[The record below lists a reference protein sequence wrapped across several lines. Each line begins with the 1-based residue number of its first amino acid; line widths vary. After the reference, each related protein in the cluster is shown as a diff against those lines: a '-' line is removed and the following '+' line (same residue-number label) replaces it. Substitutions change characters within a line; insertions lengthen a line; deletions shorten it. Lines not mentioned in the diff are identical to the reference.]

1 MCKSGLVFPIY
12 TEYTH
17 RMIPRI
23 LTAELLLQLK
33 EYPVVTVLGPRQA
46 GKTTLVREALNH
58 YQYVSLET
66 PDVLSLATED
76 PKAFLAR
83 YQCKV
88 ILDEIQRAPHLL
100 SYLQGMVD
108 ENGEN
113 GQFVLA
119 GSHQL
124 GLRAAIT
131 QSLAGRTG
139 ILNLLPFSIEELES
153 ASLPLNTF
161 EAYVFTGFLPRI
173 YAQNQRP
180 HIAYSS
186 YYQTYVER
194 DIRQIINL
202 KNADLFDKFIRL
214 LAGRIGQLINFQSLS
229 SDVGVTAKTIREW
242 LSLLEASFI
251 VFKLRPYFENFGKR
265 VTKSPKYYFT
275 DTGLLAYLLGIE
287 KAQQVTRDPLVGYL
301 FENLVVLEAL
311 KARYNCGL
319 SSNLYFYR
327 DSHGSEIDLLYQTG
341 RNITGIEIKSAST
354 FDNSFKKTLLRF
366 SEKQHPLEQS
376 YVVYNGDNNAFS
388 DGVNAIN
395 FRNTHK
401 IFKLFSA

>member
-1 MCKSGLVFPIY
+1 
-12 TEYTH
+12 
-17 RMIPRI
+17 MIPRI
-23 LTAELLLQLK
+23 LTAELLRQLK

-46 GKTTLVREALNH
+46 GKTTLVREALKH

-66 PDVLSLATED
+66 PDVRSLATED
-76 PKAFLAR
+76 PKAFLGH
-83 YQCKV
+83 YQHKV

-113 GQFVLA
+113 GQFVLT

-124 GLRAAIT
+124 ELRTAIT

-153 ASLPLNTF
+153 AGLRLNTF
-161 EAYVFTGFLPRI
+161 EEYIFTGFLPRI

-180 HIAYSS
+180 HIAYSN

-202 KNADLFDKFIRL
+202 KNASLFDKFIRL
-214 LAGRIGQLINFQSLS
+214 LAGRIGQLINFQSLA
-229 SDVGVTAKTIREW
+229 SDVGVTAKTIKEW
-242 LSLLEASFI
+242 LSILEASFV
-251 VFKLRPYFENFGKR
+251 VFALHPYFENFGKR

-275 DTGLLAYLLGIE
+275 DTGLLAYLLNIE
-287 KAQQVTRDPLVGYL
+287 KVAQVTRDPLVGHL

-319 SSNLYFYR
+319 SPNLYFYR
-327 DSHGSEIDLLYQTG
+327 DSHGVEIDLLYKSG
-341 RNITGIEIKSAST
+341 RNITGMEIKSAST

-366 SEKQHPLEQS
+366 SEQQHHLAHS
-376 YVVYNGDNNAFS
+376 YVVYNGDSYSFS
-388 DGVNAIN
+388 DGVKAIN
-395 FRNTHK
+395 FRNTHA
-401 IFKLFSA
+401 IFKPPSAEKL